1 MVYKLVSVVKSP
13 NPAKKWRATFK
24 DGDRMKH
31 TDFGQAG
38 APDFTLT
45 GDEARR
51 DAYRTRHKKDLDTGD
66 YTRAGFLSYYL
77 LWNKPTLAGS
87 VRDYKSRFNM

>member
-1 MVYKLVSVVKSP
+1 MYKLISVVKSP

-24 DGDRMKH
+24 DGDKEKH
-31 TDFGQAG
+31 TDFGQAD

-51 DAYRTRHKKDLDTGD
+51 DAYRKRHAKDLDTGD
-66 YTRAGFLSYYL
+66 YTRAGYLSYYL
-77 LWNKPTLAGS
+77 LWNKKTLAAS
-87 VRDYKSRFNM
+87 IADFRRRFH

>member
-1 MVYKLVSVVKSP
+1 MYKLVSVVKSP
-13 NPAKKWRATFK
+13 NAIKKWRATFK
-24 DGDRMKH
+24 DGDKTKH

-51 DAYRTRHKKDLDTGD
+51 DAYRKRHAKDLDTGD
-66 YTRAGFLSYYL
+66 YTRAGYLSYYL
-77 LWNKPTLAGS
+77 LWSEPTLAGAIQ
-87 VRDYKSRFNM
+87 KFKKRFHC